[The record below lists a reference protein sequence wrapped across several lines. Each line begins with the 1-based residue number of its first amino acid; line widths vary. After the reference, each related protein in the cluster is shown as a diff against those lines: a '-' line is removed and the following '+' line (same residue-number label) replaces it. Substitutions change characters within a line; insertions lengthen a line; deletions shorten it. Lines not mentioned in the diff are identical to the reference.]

1 MSTAEGVRAVV
12 IREHY
17 ARVMANA
24 DSARARAQ
32 AAYGIVSAIAIAL
45 MAAGLLGGV
54 DTQPFGVQALTVA
67 ALVAWLAA
75 AALFLH
81 AVSSPFEVSPLP
93 TSNDEALTKAVLDGV
108 RAERTKIDSW
118 QRRGQMAAAVAAFLT
133 VAAFLSAL
141 YSDGTSERETALI
154 ALTSNGAASIQRTC
168 GSVPSTLSG
177 KVAKADL
184 EDEIVEIELAPGV
197 CGNTRV
203 NVAVPRSAILAL
215 AFRGPLSQ

>member
-24 DSARARAQ
+24 DAARARAQ

-54 DTQPFGVQALTVA
+54 DTQPPGVQALTVA

-81 AVSSPFEVSPLP
+81 AVSSPFEINPLP
-93 TSNDEALTKAVLDGV
+93 TSSDEALTKAVLDGV
-108 RAERTKIDSW
+108 RAERAKIDGW
-118 QRRGQMAAAVAAFLT
+118 QRRAQMVAAVAALLT

-141 YSDGTSERETALI
+141 YSEDTSGRETALI
-154 ALTSNGAASIQRTC
+154 TLTSNGAASMQRTC
-168 GSVPSTLSG
+168 GSGPSTFSG

-184 EDEIVEIELAPGV
+184 EGEIVEIELAPGV
-197 CGNTRV
+197 CGDTSV
-203 NVAVPRSAILAL
+203 NVAIPRSAILAL